1 MSLWKGIKSALSEKT
16 ARLKSAL
23 EETATELRA
32 QEHYEHARRLCAEGL
47 TPVTAPEVIR
57 ELKLALAPGSGF
69 EASAHRLLGQ
79 AYQEI
84 GQLEKAEAEFLR
96 AIHLL
101 EDPDTRRT
109 NAPTITQ
116 ERNMSVDSYL
126 AEIHLLLAEQH
137 FKAKQY
143 PQAIHQAQQAVR
155 RDRMNLSGYYYWGAS
170 LVGFGAPKEEALDVF
185 LKARAV
191 DRAGLVPG
199 WVEELLPEFSY
210 LVQKAE

>member
-16 ARLKSAL
+16 ARLKAAL
-23 EETATELRA
+23 EETTTELRA
-32 QEHYEHARRLCAEGL
+32 QEHYDHARRLCAEGL

-57 ELKLALAPGSGF
+57 ELKLALVPGSSF

-84 GQLEKAEAEFLR
+84 GQPDKAEAEFLR

-101 EDPDTRRT
+101 EDPDTRRA
-109 NAPTITQ
+109 NAPTIIQ
-116 ERNMSVDSYL
+116 ERNMAVDSYL

-137 FKAKQY
+137 YKAQQY
-143 PQAIHQAQQAVR
+143 PQAIRHAKEAVG

-170 LVGFGAPKEEALDVF
+170 LLGFGAPKEEALDVF
-185 LKARAV
+185 LKARTV

-210 LVQKAE
+210 LVPGSE